1 MKEKCHDEYRDSLI
15 GNICLYFISRE
26 EKREYIFDDNVYNIN
41 KKQRDIFVW
50 GLTNSV
56 LFTGNM
62 FIRY

>member
-1 MKEKCHDEYRDSLI
+1 MNEKWHDEYRDSLI

-41 KKQRDIFVW
+41 KKQRDIFIW

-56 LFTGNM
+56 INY
-62 FIRY
+62 R